1 MSRCFSWRMPPR
13 RAGGGGGSA
22 EPLLLLLGAG
32 AVALADREP
41 ADPKAALAAGTLAG
55 LAALAKTTG
64 MCAVLGVPL
73 SLWLPGRRR
82 GGDGSDAPTPRAR
95 DAQGLL
101 AGPATAAAPPEC
113 LGLRAARGGGR
124 STLGLGRGRIVPAGA
139 GVGGDRRD
147 LHAHHYRLALHPG
160 SVRLGHDGPGGGVS
174 R

>member
-64 MCAVLGVPL
+64 MCAVLGIPL
-73 SLWLPGRRR
+73 SLWLRGRRR
-82 GGDGSDAPTPRAR
+82 GGQRGPPTHQLHALRAGGGADGSDAPTPRAR

-124 STLGLGRGRIVPAGA
+124 STLGLGRGRLVPAG
-139 GVGGDRRD
+139 GRGWGGR
-147 LHAHHYRLALHPG
+147 
-160 SVRLGHDGPGGGVS
+160 GGGA
-174 R
+174 